1 MLKYYIVTEQSK
13 VFEQYWKYDSTL
25 KCIQKAF
32 GSFADEHDIK
42 ANKFHTLAD
51 RLYIVPEK
59 EDIKR
64 FSQDFVKNNV
74 GMFKKKTLLSNKW
87 IEKCKAE
94 GIKTPN
100 KPFIPFVFNCAD
112 RCLWRLFDVDSV
124 IYCTFESEAKF
135 VAPKGFQEIDE
146 KEFYSIMESHN
157 VEILK
162 EIY

>member
-32 GSFADEHDIK
+32 GSFADEYDIK

-51 RLYIVPEK
+51 RLYI
-59 EDIKR
+59 
-64 FSQDFVKNNV
+64 
-74 GMFKKKTLLSNKW
+74 
-87 IEKCKAE
+87 
-94 GIKTPN
+94 
-100 KPFIPFVFNCAD
+100 CAD